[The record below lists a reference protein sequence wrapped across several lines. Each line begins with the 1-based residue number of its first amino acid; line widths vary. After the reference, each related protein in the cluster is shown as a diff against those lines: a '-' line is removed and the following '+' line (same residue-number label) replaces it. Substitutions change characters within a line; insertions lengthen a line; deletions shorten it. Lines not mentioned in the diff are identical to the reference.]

1 MSDADFARAMG
12 LDKVFP
18 QITPP
23 RDPRKEE
30 EKSNEQVCKG
40 V

>member
-18 QITPP
+18 PITPP